1 MYLHEYTPCMTK
13 DDSTPKNIAYVSTR
27 EAAEILGV
35 SYYRVYEYIET
46 KRLPATLVGHMYML
60 PREAVEQFKPN
71 PTGRVRK
78 KPPSWRKYRGGSM
91 LLATE
96 IRVKVHAGQQTRLL
110 EKLQAIQEGNRHAFT
125 GSIQRYV
132 IEGDALLTTAII
144 SLIWKDIE
152 MPDEAT
158 RQRELAEFK
167 QELADV
173 LDWDSATESTNRV
186 LIHT

>member
-1 MYLHEYTPCMTK
+1 MAET
-13 DDSTPKNIAYVSTR
+13 DSFPDLSGYITAR
-27 EAAEILGV
+27 EAAKMLHISIKET
-35 SYYRVYEYIET
+35 YRYIRS
-46 KRLPATLVGHMYML
+46 KRLPAFKPGRDYMIPKQAVEEFKRKTAGR
-60 PREAVEQFKPN
+60 PREKA
-71 PTGRVRK
+71 
-78 KPPSWRKYRGGSM
+78 PPWHAYQAGV

-96 IRVKVHAGQQTRLL
+96 IRVRVHAGQQKRLL

-132 IEGDALLTTAII
+132 IEGDVLLTTAII

-158 RQRELAEFK
+158 RQRELAAFK